1 MKALT
6 RPRISRFLAG
16 VLLAGALVVAGHHF
30 VVVASADALAKNA
43 PHHDILPHPAEE
55 HGSPT
60 SSIEAHSPT
69 PIIQKFQLQKK
80 LKFAAELLT
89 FVSPIIDP
97 PYRQAESVRHV
108 THIAPLSVPLAL
120 KTTFLN

>member
-30 VVVASADALAKNA
+30 VVVASADALAENA
-43 PHHDILPHPAEE
+43 PHHDVLPHPGEE
-55 HGSPT
+55 HKSPT
-60 SSIEAHSPT
+60 SSVEAHSPT
-69 PIIQKFQLQKK
+69 PIIQKFQLQKAI
-80 LKFAAELLT
+80 KFAAALAT
-89 FVSPIIDP
+89 FSPIIDP
-97 PYRQAESVRHV
+97 PYRQTESVRHIA
-108 THIAPLSVPLAL
+108 HIAPRSVPLAL